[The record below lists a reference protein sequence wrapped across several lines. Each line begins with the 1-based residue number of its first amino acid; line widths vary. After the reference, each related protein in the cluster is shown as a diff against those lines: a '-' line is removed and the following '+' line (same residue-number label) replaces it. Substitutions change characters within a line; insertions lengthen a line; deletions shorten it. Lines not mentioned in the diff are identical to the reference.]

1 MLAAVLMVASAAVLF
16 VAGVLHL
23 KATFFDSDLLP
34 RDPALQKRMREI
46 TPVVTEE
53 TDMWSCWIGFNAGLS
68 MGFMLYGLIYG
79 FLSIAHGSL
88 LFGSP
93 YLLVVGL
100 LIVGAYVA
108 LSKAYMFSFPL
119 VITGVSLACFV
130 ASVIVSLT

>member
-1 MLAAVLMVASAAVLF
+1 MLATVLMVASAAILF
-16 VAGVLHL
+16 VAGALHL

-34 RDPALQKRMREI
+34 RDPALQKRMREVS
-46 TPVVTEE
+46 PGVTQE

-68 MGFMLYGLIYG
+68 IGFMLYGLVYG
-79 FLSIAHGSL
+79 FLAISHSSL

-100 LIVGAYVA
+100 LTAGGYVA
-108 LSKAYMFSFPL
+108 LSKAYMFRFPL

-130 ASVIVSLT
+130 SGVIVSLT